1 MTTEDSRR
9 QTLIRKAKEARE
21 QAAQTDDPW
30 VRQMLEEIASGYD
43 VLAEKGLD
51 SESNENGDAADV

>member
-21 QAAQTDDPW
+21 RAAQTDDRW
-30 VRQMLEEIASGYD
+30 VRHMLEEIASGYD
-43 VLAEKGLD
+43 VLAEKQLD
-51 SESNENGDAADV
+51 SESDENGDTADV